1 MKKSHG
7 GANRNQGRKSPFAE
21 LTKTTT
27 FRIPISQIDNVKQIV
42 KDYLQQFKKQ

>member
-7 GANRNQGRKSPFAE
+7 GPNRNQGRKSPFAE

-27 FRIPISQIDNVKQIV
+27 FRIPISQIDNVKRIV